1 MLETD
6 AYGYLGVVDT
16 WADTNASVTP
26 EIRP

>member
-16 WADTNASVTP
+16 WAIQHNQTHQLP
-26 EIRP
+26 QK